1 MPEFDEISRPYK
13 PNDESKSGIYNW
25 ETGKIDPYPENET
38 PRHLFKAENIKVSN
52 GQYVDRELLK
62 SKKD

>member
-1 MPEFDEISRPYK
+1 MGLLPHGPNK

-25 ETGKIDPYPENET
+25 ETGKIDPYPENEI
-38 PRHLFKAENIKVSN
+38 PRHLFKPENIKVSN
-52 GQYVDRELLK
+52 GQYIDRELLK